1 LTPGLGAYSSD
12 KEHRMSELLE
22 VKNLKTQFHTEGGV
36 VKAVDGVFYHLD
48 KQEIIGLVG
57 ESGCGKSVSQ
67 LSVMQLIRTPGEIVD
82 GEVIFK
88 GQDLLKFEAHG
99 PEMRSIRGAKIAMI
113 FQEPMTSLNP
123 VLTISQQLTEMLE
136 LHLKMSREAA
146 RARAIELLGMVGIP
160 SAENRIDDY
169 PHQFSG
175 GMRQRVMIAM
185 ALSCSPEILIA
196 DEPTTAVDV
205 TTQAQ
210 LLELMKDMVERFQ
223 ASLVIVTHNLG
234 VVARYAQRIYIMYA
248 GRIVESG
255 TTKDIFGKPRHPYT
269 IGLLKCI
276 PRLDEEEGRKLVP
289 IEGLPPNLINMPPTC
304 AFLPRCS
311 YKVGRCFE
319 EPWPPLR
326 HLHDQHYISCY
337 ADTEEMRIEPAA
349 R

>member
-1 LTPGLGAYSSD
+1 MA
-12 KEHRMSELLE
+12 ELLK
-22 VKNLKTQFHTEGGV
+22 VKDLVTRFNTEGGL
-36 VKAVDGVFYHLD
+36 VKAVDGMSYYID
-48 KQEIIGLVG
+48 EQEIVGLVG

-67 LSVMQLIRTPGEIVD
+67 LSIMQLIKPPGKIVG
-82 GEVIFK
+82 GEVIFDGK
-88 GQDLLKFEAHG
+88 NLLEYEANG
-99 PEMRSIRGAKIAMI
+99 PQMRSIRGAKIAMI

-123 VLTISQQLTEMLE
+123 VLTIGQQLTEMLE
-136 LHLKMSREAA
+136 LHMKMNDDAA
-146 RARAIELLGMVGIP
+146 RKRAIELMGLVGIP
-160 SAENRIDDY
+160 AADRRIDDY

-185 ALSCSPEILIA
+185 GLSCNPKILIA
-196 DEPTTAVDV
+196 DEPTTALDV

-210 LLELMKDMVERFQ
+210 LLELMKDMVQRFR

-269 IGLLKCI
+269 IGLLNCI

-289 IEGLPPNLINMPPTC
+289 IVGLPPNLINMPATC

-311 YKVGRCFE
+311 YKIDRCYKE
-319 EPWPPLR
+319 KWPDLEPV
-326 HLHDQHYISCY
+326 HDNHFIRCY
-337 ADTEEMRIEPAA
+337 ANTEEKTGEPATK

>member
-1 LTPGLGAYSSD
+1 MA
-12 KEHRMSELLE
+12 ELLK
-22 VKNLKTQFHTEGGV
+22 VTDLKTQFHTDGGV
-36 VKAVDGVFYHLD
+36 VKAVDGISYHID
-48 KQEIIGLVG
+48 EREIIGLVG

-67 LSVMQLIRTPGEIVD
+67 LSVMQLISTPGEIVD
-82 GEVIFK
+82 GEVIFE
-88 GQDLLKFEAHG
+88 GRDLLKFKANG
-99 PEMRSIRGAKIAMI
+99 SEMRSVRGAKIAMI

-123 VLTISQQLTEMLE
+123 VLTINQQLTEMLE
-136 LHLKMSREAA
+136 LHLGMSGESAKE
-146 RARAIELLGMVGIP
+146 RAVELLSMVGIP
-160 SAENRIDDY
+160 SAKSRIDDY

-185 ALSCSPEILIA
+185 ALSCNPKILIA
-196 DEPTTAVDV
+196 DEPTTALDV

-210 LLELMKDMVERFQ
+210 LLELMKDMVERLQ

-234 VVARYAQRIYIMYA
+234 VVARYAQRLYIMYA

-269 IGLLKCI
+269 IGLLRCI

-311 YKVGRCFE
+311 HKVERCSR
-319 EPWPPLR
+319 EPWPPLT

-337 ADTEEMRIEPAA
+337 VNTGEKTDEPAA
-349 R
+349 K